1 MAGGGCMHGA
11 RKRELNVKQAAN
23 DITEFGDT
31 PGGSADDEICRFLRT
46 SALVPITIA
55 AWESGALFHVNEAAA
70 AMVGVSAA
78 ELNGRSIL
86 EFYVDPRQR
95 EALLRAINA
104 CG

>member
-1 MAGGGCMHGA
+1 MEAPNPSAFSWAIRRITRRSA
-11 RKRELNVKQAAN
+11 RARADVRPAAN

-46 SALVPITIA
+46 SSLVPISIA
-55 AWESGALFHVNEAAA
+55 AWETGTLIHVNEAAA
-70 AMVGVSAA
+70 AMLGVPAA

-95 EALLRAINA
+95 
-104 CG
+104 